1 MKETGL
7 FKTAVRLVPVVV
19 LAVFG
24 VMVSAVGAGATPP
37 PANNPSLGQPYN
49 CTGGN
54 VPPGTYTS
62 VIITGICYAPA
73 GTITVRGN
81 LTVAPGDLLDAVTPG
96 DPAGNPLLPA
106 TVVVG
111 GNVNVGNGA
120 VLALGC
126 TPSQG
131 CNAINV
137 DRIGGN
143 LTGFGAQAAVLHGVS
158 IGGSVSLIG
167 GGGGAAGGAASGAC
181 FASPIP
187 APWSDDPALSSGPN
201 GSPQFTDFE
210 ENSIGGNLSVLG
222 MQTCWLGSFRNQVR
236 GGISLI
242 GDQTSDPDGMEMGS
256 NLAGGSMT
264 CLSNLPAVQF
274 GDSGGA
280 PNTIGGFGIGQC
292 GLNVVL
298 PNPAAEAAP
307 GGIPEH
313 ITASAWTMGTYFG
326 AHTQTGP
333 SIPIPLG
340 TPNVTESGNTL
351 AAEFNNV
358 VLSGKGGLTG
368 SITVV
373 PGNPPGQNGETVVAS
388 VGPDGSENFEAFD
401 DCACSFQGQS
411 GPVSIT
417 AYGATSAN
425 GVTRGTFLITSGGA
439 SVGGGLDTLAGFGSF
454 SSVGQPEGSLGL
466 VEHLAITGAGSPHM
480 GHVPTPW
487 FRGVLHR

>member
-1 MKETGL
+1 MKKTGL
-7 FKTAVRLVPVVV
+7 LKTAVRLVPVVA

-37 PANNPSLGQPYN
+37 PATPTFGQPYN

-54 VPPGTYTS
+54 VPPGTYSS

-73 GTITVRGN
+73 GTITVRGD

-96 DPAGNPLLPA
+96 DPVGNPLLPA

-111 GNVNVGNGA
+111 GNVNVGKGA
-120 VLALGC
+120 VLVLGC

-131 CNAINV
+131 CNAINL
-137 DRIGGN
+137 DRIGGS
-143 LTGFGAQAAVLHGVS
+143 LTGIGAQAVVLHGVS
-158 IGGSVSLIG
+158 IGGNVSLFG

-187 APWSDDPALSSGPN
+187 APWSDDPALSTGAN

-210 ENSIGGNLSVLG
+210 ENSIGGNLSILG
-222 MQTCWLGSFRNQVR
+222 MQTCWLGSFRNQIR
-236 GGISLI
+236 GSVSLI
-242 GDQTSDPDGMEMGS
+242 GDQTSDPDGMEIGS
-256 NLAGGSMT
+256 NLAGGNMT

-280 PNTIGGFGIGQC
+280 PNTIGGFGFGQC

-298 PNPAAEAAP
+298 PNPAPEANAGP
-307 GGIPEH
+307 GVPEP
-313 ITASAWTMGTYFG
+313 ITVSAWRLGTYFG
-326 AHTQTGP
+326 AHTQQGA

-351 AAEFNNV
+351 VAEFNNV
-358 VLSGKGGLTG
+358 VLSGRGGLTG

-373 PGNPPGQNGETVVAS
+373 PGGQPGMNGETVVAS
-388 VGPDGSENFEAFD
+388 VGPDGSESFEAFD
-401 DCACSFQGQS
+401 DCACTFQGQS

-417 AYGATSAN
+417 AYGTVSAN
-425 GVTRGTFLITSGGA
+425 GVARGTFLITSGGGT
-439 SVGGGLDTLAGFGSF
+439 VGGGLDTLAGFGSF
-454 SSVGQPEGSLGL
+454 SSLGQPAGSLGL
-466 VEHLAITGAGSPHM
+466 VEHLAITGAGSPHG
-480 GHVPTPW
+480 GHVPSPW
-487 FRGVLHR
+487 FRGVLNR